1 MAKAEASVE
10 ELVAMIER
18 GELSLPEMQRRY
30 VWRSTRV
37 RDLLD
42 SLYRGYPSGA
52 ILLWETD
59 EEVPLQD
66 FSVSQKDSPYK
77 SRSTRL
83 LLDGQQRLTSLS
95 AVIRGE
101 GITVRG
107 KKRPLELLFNLE
119 HPDGHSFVS
128 EVHEEPA
135 EDDDDEEIED
145 AEIDSSEDELQ
156 QRFEKM
162 TFVVS
167 AKKLETLPHWV
178 KVTEVFASDGDA
190 HFLERA
196 GIQNFSDHRYKKY
209 SERLAKLRNIRKY
222 VYRMDV
228 LERGLSYDEVTE
240 IFVRVN
246 SLGAKLRSSD
256 LALAQITAKWR
267 NSLEV
272 FQQFQKE
279 CVDKGY
285 DIDLGLVLK
294 NMISFATGQSR
305 FLTVNKIPLATLKS
319 AWLESCKGMDFA
331 INFLK
336 SNVNIDSASLLS
348 SPYLLVA
355 LAYFGHKRNYEISVE
370 ESNRLRFW
378 VLIANAKGRYSRGS
392 SESLLDQD
400 LLTLRSGGAE
410 ELIDRVRLQFGR
422 LDISAEE
429 LEGRNRRSALFKT
442 MFLAFRAA
450 GAKDW
455 RSNLVISLN
464 HSGSQHQLEF
474 HHIFPKA
481 VLKKDYTSREADD
494 IANLAFIGG
503 TTNRKI
509 ASKSPAEYLA
519 SVLEKI
525 GPSGLASQAIPSD
538 EKLFQ
543 VDNYKEFLAER
554 RLAIAARLND
564 FLAGF
569 IDKNLSASPSVEDL
583 IEKGES
589 DTVEFKS
596 SLRWDMVE
604 NALSKKL
611 EDVILKSVSAFANT
625 AGGYLL
631 IGVNDAGQVLG
642 LDKDYASMEGGN
654 RDKFER
660 HLRQLAKDKFGLSY
674 TSSQLNCD
682 FCKVGGLD
690 VCKITVRPARAPL
703 VMKIADKNGQ
713 PGERLYIRNGNASQE
728 LPVSEMH
735 DYIKQRF
742 A

>member
-59 EEVPLQD
+59 EDVPLQD
-66 FSVSQKDSPYK
+66 FSVSQNESPYK

-101 GITVRG
+101 GITVKG
-107 KKRPLELLFNLE
+107 KKRPMELLFNLE
-119 HPDGHSFVS
+119 HPDGHSFVT
-128 EVHEEPA
+128 EVNEEG
-135 EDDDDEEIED
+135 DDDEDDIQD
-145 AEIDSSEDELQ
+145 AEVDSSEDELQ

-167 AKKLETLPHWV
+167 AKKLETLSHWV

-196 GIQNFSDHRYKKY
+196 GIQSFADHRYKKY

-222 VYRMDV
+222 IYRMDV

-256 LALAQITAKWR
+256 LALAQITARWR
-267 NSLEV
+267 NSLEI

-279 CVDKGY
+279 CADNGY

-305 FLTVNKIPLATLKS
+305 FLTVNKVPLATLKS
-319 AWLESCKGMDFA
+319 AWQESCRGMDFA

-336 SNVNIDSASLLS
+336 SNVNIDSSTLLS

-355 LAYFGHKRNYEISVE
+355 LAYFAHKRNYEISVE

-392 SESLLDQD
+392 SETLLDQD
-400 LLTLRSGGAE
+400 LLTLRTGGAE

-422 LDISAEE
+422 LDISADE

-450 GAKDW
+450 RAKDW

-464 HSGSQHQLEF
+464 HSGAQHQLEF

-481 VLKKDYTSREADD
+481 VLKNDYSSREADD

-503 TTNRKI
+503 GTNRKI
-509 ASKSPAEYLA
+509 SSKSPAAYLA
-519 SVLEKI
+519 AVLEKI
-525 GPSGLASQAIPSD
+525 GPSGLAAQAIPSA
-538 EKLFQ
+538 ERLFD
-543 VDNYKEFLAER
+543 VANYKEFLVQR
-554 RLAIAARLND
+554 RQAIADRLNE

-569 IDKNLSASPSVEDL
+569 TDKDLAPASPSVVDL
-583 IEKGES
+583 IAAGES
-589 DTVEFKS
+589 DVVEFKS
-596 SLRWDMVE
+596 SLRWDMATDQL
-604 NALSKKL
+604 NKKL
-611 EDVILKSVSAFANT
+611 EDVIMKSVSAFANT
-625 AGGYLL
+625 KGGFLL
-631 IGVNDAGQVLG
+631 IGVNDVGEVLG
-642 LDKDYASMEGGN
+642 LDKDYASMDGGS

-660 HLRQLAKDKFGLSY
+660 HLRQLAKDKFGISY
-674 TSSQLNCD
+674 TSTQVNCD
-682 FCKVGGLD
+682 FAKINGLE
-690 VCKITVRPARAPL
+690 VCKITVRPAPQPL
-703 VMKIADKNGQ
+703 VIKVVDKNGQ
-713 PGERLYIRNGNASQE
+713 LGERLYVRNGNASQE
-728 LPVSEMH
+728 LPISEMH